1 MGRSTT
7 DYVGLLFYCK
17 MMRRY
22 LLLFTLS
29 LLSCLSIA
37 QTPQQSEIIKQINNA
52 SAQMH
57 SLECDFVQTKFLN
70 ILDDKMVSKGK
81 MYYQQADKLRWEYI
95 SPYTYTFILNE
106 NQVLLKNDNRSDII
120 DVNQNKIFKEIA
132 RMMMNSIVGNCLSDE
147 KSFKTT
153 VEFSGNDW
161 VATLIPLKRDMKQ
174 MWNRLVLHINPDLKV
189 VYKVEMHEP
198 SGDYTVIDLINIK
211 TNNNISLKVFDIN

>member
-1 MGRSTT
+1 
-7 DYVGLLFYCK
+7 
-17 MMRRY
+17 
-22 LLLFTLS
+22 
-29 LLSCLSIA
+29 
-37 QTPQQSEIIKQINNA
+37 
-52 SAQMH
+52 
-57 SLECDFVQTKFLN
+57 
-70 ILDDKMVSKGK
+70 MVSKGK

-95 SPYTYTFILNE
+95 TPYTYTFILND

-147 KSFKTT
+147 KAFKTT
-153 VEFSGNDW
+153 VEVVGNDW
-161 VATLIPLKRDMKQ
+161 VANLIPLKRDMKQ

-211 TNNNISLKVFDIN
+211 TNNSINAKVFDIN

>member
-1 MGRSTT
+1 MI
-7 DYVGLLFYCK
+7 
-17 MMRRY
+17 RRY

-29 LLSCLSIA
+29 LVSFISIA
-37 QTPQQSEIIKQINNA
+37 QTPQQSEIIKQINEA

-81 MYYQQADKLRWEYI
+81 MYYQQADKLRWEYV
-95 SPYTYTFILNE
+95 SPYAYTFILNE

-132 RMMMNSIVGNCLSDE
+132 RIMMNSIVGNCLSDE
-147 KSFKTT
+147 KAFKTS
-153 VEFSGNDW
+153 VEVAGKDW

-174 MWNRLVLHINPDLKV
+174 MWNRLVLHIDSDLKV

-198 SGDYTVIDLINIK
+198 SGDYTIIDLINIA
-211 TNNNISLKVFDIN
+211 TNNNISPKVFDIN

>member
-1 MGRSTT
+1 
-7 DYVGLLFYCK
+7 

-22 LLLFTLS
+22 LLLLTMS
-29 LLSCLSIA
+29 LLPFLSIA
-37 QTPQQSEIIKQINNA
+37 QTPLQSEMIKQINDA

-95 SPYTYTFILNE
+95 TPYTYTFILND

-132 RMMMNSIVGNCLSDE
+132 RMMMTSIVGNCLSDE
-147 KSFKTT
+147 KAFKTT
-153 VEFSGNDW
+153 VEVVGNDW
-161 VATLIPLKRDMKQ
+161 VANLIPLKRDMKQ
-174 MWNRLVLHINPDLKV
+174 MWNSLVLHINPDLKV

-211 TNNNISLKVFDIN
+211 TNNSINAKVFDIN

>member
-1 MGRSTT
+1 
-7 DYVGLLFYCK
+7 

>member
-1 MGRSTT
+1 MDRCAT
-7 DYVGLLFYCK
+7 DYVRLLFYCK

-29 LLSCLSIA
+29 LVSFISIA
-37 QTPQQSEIIKQINNA
+37 QTPQQSEIIKQINEA

-81 MYYQQADKLRWEYI
+81 MYYQQADKLRWEYV
-95 SPYTYTFILNE
+95 SPYAYTFILNE

-132 RMMMNSIVGNCLSDE
+132 RIMMNSIVGNCLSDE
-147 KSFKTT
+147 KAFKTS
-153 VEFSGNDW
+153 VEVAGKDW

-174 MWNRLVLHINPDLKV
+174 MWNRLVLHIDSDLKV

-198 SGDYTVIDLINIK
+198 SGDYTIIDLINIA
-211 TNNNISLKVFDIN
+211 TNNNISPKVFDIN

>member
-1 MGRSTT
+1 M
-7 DYVGLLFYCK
+7 
-17 MMRRY
+17 
-22 LLLFTLS
+22 
-29 LLSCLSIA
+29 
-37 QTPQQSEIIKQINNA
+37 IKQINDA

-95 SPYTYTFILNE
+95 TPYTYTFILND

-147 KSFKTT
+147 KAFKTT
-153 VEFSGNDW
+153 VEVVGNDW
-161 VATLIPLKRDMKQ
+161 VANLIPLKRDMKQ

-211 TNNNISLKVFDIN
+211 TNNSINAKVFDIN

>member
-1 MGRSTT
+1 
-7 DYVGLLFYCK
+7 

-22 LLLFTLS
+22 LLLFYFG
-29 LLSCLSIA
+29 LLSFISVG
-37 QTPQQSEIIKQINNA
+37 QTPQQSEIIKQINDA

-70 ILDDKMVSKGK
+70 ILDDKMVSNGK

-95 SPYTYTFILNE
+95 TPYTYTFILNE

-147 KSFKTT
+147 KAFKTT
-153 VEFSGNDW
+153 VEVAGNDW

-174 MWNRLVLHINPDLKV
+174 MWNRLVLHINSDLKV

-198 SGDYTVIDLINIK
+198 SGDYTIIDLINIK
-211 TNNNISLKVFDIN
+211 TNNNISAKVFDIN

>member
-1 MGRSTT
+1 MDRCTS
-7 DYVGLLFYCK
+7 DNVGLLFYCK

-22 LLLFTLS
+22 LLLFYFG
-29 LLSCLSIA
+29 LLSFISVA
-37 QTPQQSEIIKQINNA
+37 QTPQQSEIIKQINDA

-57 SLECDFVQTKFLN
+57 SLECDFIQTKFLN
-70 ILDDKMVSKGK
+70 ILDDKMVSNGK

-95 SPYTYTFILNE
+95 TPYTYTFILNE

-147 KSFKTT
+147 KAFKTT
-153 VEFSGNDW
+153 VEVAGNDW

-174 MWNRLVLHINPDLKV
+174 MWNRLVLHINSDLKV

-198 SGDYTVIDLINIK
+198 SGDYTIIDLINIK
-211 TNNNISLKVFDIN
+211 TNNNISAKVFDIN

>member
-1 MGRSTT
+1 MI
-7 DYVGLLFYCK
+7 
-17 MMRRY
+17 
-22 LLLFTLS
+22 
-29 LLSCLSIA
+29 LLSFPSIA
-37 QTPQQSEIIKQINNA
+37 QTPRQSEIIAQINKA
-52 SAQMH
+52 SAQLH
-57 SLECDFVQTKFLN
+57 SLECDFVQTKYLN
-70 ILDDKMVSKGK
+70 ILDDKMVSKGR

-120 DVNQNKIFKEIA
+120 DVNQNKVFKEIA

-153 VEFSGNDW
+153 VDVTGKDW

-174 MWNRLVLHINPDLKV
+174 MWNRLVLHINPDQKV

-198 SGDYTVIDLINIK
+198 SGDYTIIDLINIK
-211 TNNNISLKVFDIN
+211 TNKNISSEVFDIK